1 MRTQIYDINLVVGAG
16 IPPIVKVSQNDELR
30 VLAFRLFDGIRAY
43 FPGEN
48 EEVTITGTKPSG
60 LGFTEVCTINGA
72 LATVETTLAMTQ
84 ESGRINAELRI
95 SDGSLNVGTANF
107 VLYVE
112 PAPHPAGTTDGT
124 TEEARTVL
132 EQCAQYAQE
141 AHDAASDLAPQVE
154 SLVDDAVAAKMS
166 EIEDAVQDVTNAA
179 TQAVSDINA
188 AGAAVEASIPQDYTA
203 LSADVTQLQAD
214 LQEFGLR
221 DENSAFASETVDVT
235 ETEDTTEFIRIQGS
249 YKKGRVYKIVFDFNS
264 VTWKSN
270 GSQFLQIGS
279 YSANS
284 IAGAHLVDSIR
295 AATEAVVGNK
305 LILSYTPS
313 TDTVV
318 MIGCAFY
325 FGSGEQ
331 NVSISVTEAFS
342 NVSENIVSLLAQ
354 AENIMP
360 LVESREESFSG
371 TISSSTAILYVPYN
385 FYKNCKY
392 NLKFEC
398 ILGSE
403 SSTNCLRVHTASAQ
417 NSGSA
422 YKKDVINSA
431 TSLNPFCGQIND
443 FGTGNVI
450 DETFVAKNDAK
461 YLVVLYYGTENT
473 NYQIK
478 ITVGRIASVQQSDNI
493 IFGRGVVSLNKDVEP
508 FVLQLGREISEQTQ
522 NHSYKRLN
530 FLFFSD
536 IHANG
541 DLWERVCDYMDEY
554 SDIIPFAIHCGDYV
568 SSDLTANKIV
578 DLYALRK
585 PQNGAILNT
594 VGNHD
599 CYPTGSSSPT
609 ATAET
614 VYDVL
619 YNSVNPE
626 TDGWDCTFGTDSYSM
641 YWYKDI
647 DDAGV
652 RIICLDQYHWDSDQ
666 STFFANA
673 LSGAVTA
680 GYAVITVTHTPITT
694 NVNDVGTGFFT
705 LDDWVLSDTYSGSMV
720 DIRAAINT
728 FISNGGV
735 HLIHLCGHIHS
746 DQFGKLTTDNILQF
760 RTQMAG
766 AGTSKS
772 PLWTDTNRVVGTK
785 TYDCFNVVQIDRNLG
800 MIKIVR
806 IGCNT
811 SDALQPRTTLCW
823 DYINSRLVANN

>member
-1 MRTQIYDINLVVGAG
+1 MEHLINLNFAPGGLPAV
-16 IPPIVKVSQNDELR
+16 IHVSQYDDTLR
-30 VLAFRLFDGIRAY
+30 QLKFQLWFGRSKV
-43 FPGEN
+43 
-48 EEVTITGTKPSG
+48 EVPS
-60 LGFTEVCTINGA
+60 
-72 LATVETTLAMTQ
+72 
-84 ESGRINAELRI
+84 
-95 SDGSLNVGTANF
+95 
-107 VLYVE
+107 
-112 PAPHPAGTTDGT
+112 
-124 TEEARTVL
+124 
-132 EQCAQYAQE
+132 
-141 AHDAASDLAPQVE
+141 
-154 SLVDDAVAAKMS
+154 
-166 EIEDAVQDVTNAA
+166 
-179 TQAVSDINA
+179 
-188 AGAAVEASIPQDYTA
+188 GAAVRVDIKKPDGHIVLVSGTVDTQDRSIVTVPTTKQMTAAPGGARGMLVVTGSGNKRISSALFVLQVHSDPVEDGDASDSDLSMLQDAIDQTA
-203 LSADVTQLQAD
+203 ANATAAQAAATAAQQAASSFQTDTTLSITGKAADAKKTGDEISAIKADLDAQAAD
-214 LQEFGLR
+214 INESLQEFGLR

-235 ETEDTTEFIRIQGS
+235 ETADTTEAIQIQGS

-270 GSQFLQIGS
+270 NSQFLQIAS

-284 IAGAHLVDSIR
+284 ISGTYLVDSIR

-318 MIGCAFY
+318 MIGCVFF

-371 TISSSTAILYVPYN
+371 TISSSITALYVPYN

-417 NSGSA
+417 NTGAS
-422 YKKDVINSA
+422 YKKDVINGG
-431 TSLNPFCGQIND
+431 TSSNPFCGQIND

-461 YLVVLYYGTENT
+461 YLVVLYYGTTNT

-493 IFGRGVVSLNKDVEP
+493 VLGRGVVNLNKDVEP

-536 IHANG
+536 IHAND

-554 SDIIPFAIHCGDYV
+554 SDIIPFAIHGGDYV
-568 SSDLTANKIV
+568 SSDLSSLSVK
-578 DLYALRK
+578 DLYGLRK

-599 CYPTGSSSPT
+599 CNPSGSSSPT

-619 YNSVNPE
+619 YNSVNPV
-626 TDGWDCTFGTDSYSM
+626 TDGWDCTFGTASYAM

-680 GYAVITVTHTPITT
+680 ELAVITVTHTPITT
-694 NVNDVGTGFFT
+694 NVSDVGTGFFT

-720 DIRAAINT
+720 DIRTAINT

-766 AGTSKS
+766 ANTSKS
-772 PLWTDTNRVVGTK
+772 PLWTDTNRVIGTK